1 MIARKSAHVDSRRA
15 VSVAEPDPPSSPS
28 IVRRGAIGQP
38 AFRGHIRELDGLR
51 AIAVILVFLNHY
63 APIDSIPQFR
73 AIRELGWIG
82 VDIFFVISGL
92 LITGILLDSPD
103 RGYYRRFYIRRTLRI
118 FPLYYAVIAATI
130 VGMLVV
136 TQGGWQYHQM
146 VEHWGSPAWL
156 FGYLGNVLTA
166 VRNVMPP
173 DPFVPMWSLHVE
185 EQFYL
190 LFPVVVHRLSHRSLR
205 RVLVAAIVIAP
216 LIRLVLWLLVPNRP
230 LLQYMLLPCRLEGLA
245 LGGLIALRLRTRPV
259 DVGKTALAAVA
270 TVLSIAAY
278 LVFAAGGGRTD
289 SPGERTIGYTLF
301 DIAIASWIL
310 WIILFRGRLT
320 EWLNARPLQYIGKIS
335 FGLYLLQMPIATF
348 LWGFSLRFGRPI
360 SFKTAGGSLLLAALC
375 VLFATLSWYAMEQPL
390 LRLKD
395 RWAPS
400 RVSENQRLSELQS
413 EAA

>member
-156 FGYLGNVLTA
+156 FGYLGNVLTS
-166 VRNVMPP
+166 VRNVSPP

-190 LFPVVVHRLSHRSLR
+190 LFPLLVHRLDHRSLR
-205 RVLVAAIVIAP
+205 RVLLAAIVISP
-216 LIRLVLWLLVPNRP
+216 LIRLLLWAAVPDRP

-245 LGGLIALRLRTRPV
+245 LGGLIALRFRTQPIHIT
-259 DVGKTALAAVA
+259 KTALAGVA

-278 LVFAAGGGRTD
+278 LVFALGGGSFD
-289 SPGERTIGYTLF
+289 SPLERTVGYTLF
-301 DIAIASWIL
+301 DVAIAGWIL
-310 WIILFRGRLT
+310 WIMLFGGRLT
-320 EWLNARPLQYIGKIS
+320 QWLNARPLQYIGKIS

-348 LWGFSLRFGRPI
+348 LWGLSLRFGRPI
-360 SFKTAGGSLLLAALC
+360 SFQTVGGSLILAGLC
-375 VLFATLSWYAMEQPL
+375 VVFATLSWYLMEQPI

-400 RVSENQRLSELQS
+400 RAPESRELSELQP